1 MTAETATAA
10 ACAEASSEMVV
21 ECGTPYDLPR
31 TLGVLQRG
39 YADPAVR
46 VDAGTFSGG
55 PHGTPGAGAW
65 MCQRIYGISPKAPRT
80 LEERPA
86 PLSRNTAESPA
97 SDPLELGQVTLRFDQ
112 LSASEVRVRVA
123 VRPERIPADLLT
135 ETALQRAAS
144 ILGVEDD
151 WTGLE
156 LLLDAL
162 GDRAS
167 TELARTRRRHP
178 GVRLPATGALFDQV
192 VNVTLE
198 QKVTH
203 EQARHSWRNLLK
215 RHGERPPSSSA
226 LSAPEWMRLP
236 LTATQLKRVPS
247 WEWHRMWVQPPLSR
261 TVLRI
266 AERAP
271 AIHRLG
277 KATPSDSPSLAGL
290 AEQLTSVPGIGP
302 WTSAETLQR
311 SHGAAD
317 LVAVGDYHL
326 AHFVGEALTGRRTD
340 DAGMLE
346 LLKPYRPHRQRV
358 VRLLGLSGFRMSR
371 FGPRL
376 DPEDHRQR

>member
-1 MTAETATAA
+1 
-10 ACAEASSEMVV
+10 MVV
-21 ECGTPYDLPR
+21 KCGTPYDLPR

-46 VDAGTFSGG
+46 VDAGTFPGG

-65 MCQRIYGISPKAPRT
+65 LCQRIYGISPEASRIPEDRS
-80 LEERPA
+80 A
-86 PLSRNTAESPA
+86 PLSRRTAERPA
-97 SDPLELGQVTLRFDQ
+97 SEPRELGQVTFRFDQ

-123 VRPERIPADLLT
+123 VHPKDVPAGSLT

-144 ILGVEDD
+144 VLGAEDD
-151 WTGLE
+151 WTELE

-178 GVRLPATGALFDQV
+178 GVRLPASGALFDQL
-192 VNVTLE
+192 VNVALE

-215 RHGERPPSSSA
+215 RHGEMPPSSSA
-226 LSAPEWMRLP
+226 LAAPAWMRLP
-236 LTATQLKRVPS
+236 LTAAQLKRVPS
-247 WEWHRMWVQPPLSR
+247 WDWHGIWVQPALSK

-271 AIHRLG
+271 AVHRLG
-277 KATPSDSPSLAGL
+277 KATPADTLSLAGL
-290 AEQLTSVPGIGP
+290 AEQLASVPGIGP

-346 LLKPYRPHRQRV
+346 LLEPYRPHRQRI

-376 DPEDHRQR
+376 DPEDHRAR